1 MCVAME
7 STIPMRVYGTVWLAT
22 KMPTDAHNHAGV
34 EAQTDGEA
42 TRQFDL
48 PSSLAYAGPADRST
62 SGIVETC
69 VLIVRKVVRM
79 DLQLKITEALD
90 EHLTVIQQ
98 LTAMSPLILQVASE
112 LVTTLR
118 RQGKVVLCG
127 NGGSASD
134 AQHMAAEMQGI
145 RAHPETPQGLLA
157 LVLTENTA
165 LFTAISN
172 DVGYAAA
179 FRRQVEA
186 MVRQDD
192 LVIGLSTSGRSPNVL
207 EALRAAKQLGARAVA
222 FLGES
227 GPLADIADIALCIP
241 STSVPRIQEAHMFIG
256 HLICELAQRMTTG
269 EYQTRFTAHAG

>member
-1 MCVAME
+1 
-7 STIPMRVYGTVWLAT
+7 
-22 KMPTDAHNHAGV
+22 
-34 EAQTDGEA
+34 
-42 TRQFDL
+42 
-48 PSSLAYAGPADRST
+48 
-62 SGIVETC
+62 
-69 VLIVRKVVRM
+69 M
-79 DLQLKITEALD
+79 DLQLTITEALA

-98 LTAMSPLILQVASE
+98 LTAASSLILQVASE

-118 RQGKVVLCG
+118 GQGKVILCG

-134 AQHMAAEMQGI
+134 AQHIAAEMQGI
-145 RAHPETPQGLLA
+145 RAHSGTPQGLLA

-186 MVRQDD
+186 MVQSND

-207 EALRAAKQLGARAVA
+207 EALRAAKQLGARTVA

-269 EYQTRFTAHAG
+269 EYQTRFVSSAVQS

>member
-1 MCVAME
+1 MNLQP
-7 STIPMRVYGTVWLAT
+7 TISA
-22 KMPTDAHNHAGV
+22 AI
-34 EAQTDGEA
+34 E
-42 TRQFDL
+42 
-48 PSSLAYAGPADRST
+48 
-62 SGIVETC
+62 
-69 VLIVRKVVRM
+69 
-79 DLQLKITEALD
+79 

-118 RQGKVVLCG
+118 GQGKVVLCG

-134 AQHMAAEMQGI
+134 AQHIAAEMQGI
-145 RAHPETPQGLLA
+145 RAHSGTTQGLLA

-172 DVGYAAA
+172 DVGYPAA
-179 FRRQVEA
+179 FRRQVDA
-186 MVRQDD
+186 MVRSND
-192 LVIGLSTSGRSPNVL
+192 LVIGLSTSGRSPNVI
-207 EALRAAKQLGARAVA
+207 EAIRAAREIGARTVA

-227 GPLADIADIALCIP
+227 GPLADIADIAICIP

-269 EYQTRFTAHAG
+269 EYQTRFTANVG